1 MTFGDMHWNIL
12 IIIVLIFIVIFSL
25 YYVSNLIVRFTTWL
39 FLNGNTMK
47 RIEKNTEELGNLSQK
62 FYSGFGEKEDIVTW
76 NENLYKMQN
85 ELIRV
90 RSHAIN
96 TYELNFLA
104 KIEEIQMQYIYYQ
117 GVFKNYLVIYHPN
130 HKDLKNIVNPLEYKI
145 EMFKS
150 MAYSLLY
157 ESVTF
162 LNQSKTVEA
171 NELIIKISEIIDLD
185 SSNKRAIMT
194 RLHSEAY
201 PIHELEKILCEVRK
215 HLPSGG
221 IELWHET
228 LAFCLSGLYGDV

>member
-1 MTFGDMHWNIL
+1 
-12 IIIVLIFIVIFSL
+12 
-25 YYVSNLIVRFTTWL
+25 
-39 FLNGNTMK
+39 MK
-47 RIEKNTEELGNLSQK
+47 RIVKNTEELGNLSQK

-130 HKDLKNIVNPLEYKI
+130 HKDLKNIVNLLEYKI

-201 PIHELEKILCEVRK
+201 PIHELAKILCEVRK

>member
-1 MTFGDMHWNIL
+1 
-12 IIIVLIFIVIFSL
+12 
-25 YYVSNLIVRFTTWL
+25 
-39 FLNGNTMK
+39 MK
-47 RIEKNTEELGNLSQK
+47 RIAKNTEELGNLSQK

-201 PIHELEKILCEVRK
+201 PIHELAKILCEVRK

>member
-47 RIEKNTEELGNLSQK
+47 RITKNTEELGNLSQK

-76 NENLYKMQN
+76 NEILYKMQN

-96 TYELNFLA
+96 THELNFLA

-117 GVFKNYLVIYHPN
+117 RVFKNYLVIYHPN
-130 HKDLKNIVNPLEYKI
+130 HKDLKNIVDPLEYKI
-145 EMFKS
+145 EMFKG

-162 LNQSKTVEA
+162 LNQSKTIDA

-194 RLHSEAY
+194 RIHSEAY
-201 PIHELEKILCEVRK
+201 PIHELAKILCEVRK
-215 HLPSGG
+215 YLPSGG
-221 IELWHET
+221 IELWHER

>member
-47 RIEKNTEELGNLSQK
+47 RIAKNTEELGNLSQK

-76 NENLYKMQN
+76 NEILYKMQN

-130 HKDLKNIVNPLEYKI
+130 HKDLKNIVDPLEYKI
-145 EMFKS
+145 EIFKG

-162 LNQSKTVEA
+162 LNQSKTIEA

-201 PIHELEKILCEVRK
+201 PIHELAKILCEVRK
-215 HLPSGG
+215 QLPSGG

-228 LAFCLSGLYGDV
+228 LAFCLSGLYGDM

>member
-47 RIEKNTEELGNLSQK
+47 RIAKITEELGNLSQK

-185 SSNKRAIMT
+185 SSNKRTIMT

-201 PIHELEKILCEVRK
+201 PIHELAKILCEVRK

>member
-1 MTFGDMHWNIL
+1 
-12 IIIVLIFIVIFSL
+12 
-25 YYVSNLIVRFTTWL
+25 
-39 FLNGNTMK
+39 MK
-47 RIEKNTEELGNLSQK
+47 RIAKNTEELGNLSQK

-130 HKDLKNIVNPLEYKI
+130 HKDLKNIVDPLEYKI
-145 EMFKS
+145 EMFKGL
-150 MAYSLLY
+150 AYSLLY

-162 LNQSKTVEA
+162 LNQSKTIEA

-201 PIHELEKILCEVRK
+201 PTHELAKILCEVRK

>member
-47 RIEKNTEELGNLSQK
+47 RIAKNTEELGNLSQK

-90 RSHAIN
+90 RNHAIN

-104 KIEEIQMQYIYYQ
+104 KIEEIQMKYIYYQ

-201 PIHELEKILCEVRK
+201 PIHELAKILCEVRK

>member
-47 RIEKNTEELGNLSQK
+47 RIAKNTEELGNLSQK

-201 PIHELEKILCEVRK
+201 PIHELAKILCEVRK